1 MATLEAEQEAGIP
14 EWVVTFG
21 DMMSLLLT
29 FFVLLFSMSE
39 IKQEESMA
47 LMESLRRQ
55 FGSGASALSLIPGR
69 FAPNNSPFSKLASMG
84 RARRLDTM
92 KGGDKV
98 QAPVGD
104 YPRVMA
110 VRDADD
116 STQGG
121 VIYFDEGSS
130 RLTEE
135 HRKTLHAIAGAIG
148 GKPQKV
154 GIRGHTSTRPLD
166 SDSPY
171 RSHWDLAY
179 ARCFKVMEFL
189 VQMGIDPRRIR
200 IQVAAAN
207 EPVHRGYDELLLKK
221 NARVEVFILDELTE
235 GLGGTEEEKQPQPL
249 TEDSS

>member
-1 MATLEAEQEAGIP
+1 MATLEADEEAGIP
-14 EWVVTFG
+14 EWVITFG

-39 IKQEESMA
+39 IKQDESMA

-55 FGSGASALSLIPGR
+55 FGSGASALSLISGR
-69 FAPNNSPFSKLASMG
+69 FAPNNSPFSRMASTG
-84 RARRLDTM
+84 RAKRLDTM

-98 QAPVGD
+98 RAPVGD

-121 VIYFDEGSS
+121 VIYFQEGGS

-135 HRKTLHAIAGAIG
+135 HRKTLHAIARIIG

-154 GIRGHTSTRPLD
+154 EIRGHTSTRPLG

-189 VQMGIDPRRIR
+189 VEMGIDPRRIR

-207 EPVHRGYDELLLKK
+207 EPVHTGYDELLRKK
-221 NARVEVFILDELTE
+221 NARVEVFVLDELTE
-235 GLGGTEEEKQPQPL
+235 DLEGTEEEKQKPSPA
-249 TEDSS
+249 EDPS